1 LLFIEEELNPQDE
14 TKGSSPSPGAHLEEI
29 STCFK
34 AHDSKREAVV
44 GLEERGL
51 QINAGKTP
59 DVVAVDEE
67 EQEEAKK
74 LDYESLDRLIDSQ
87 YLGIFLGNGSGQ
99 G

>member
-1 LLFIEEELNPQDE
+1 MLQSSRQQ
-14 TKGSSPSPGAHLEEI
+14 KGSSSRIG
-29 STCFK
+29 
-34 AHDSKREAVV
+34 
-44 GLEERGL
+44 ERGL